1 MRPYQ
6 HHIRLYVDQE
16 LPSEAVA
23 VVYKTVEL
31 VVPEGILR
39 AHVRVNKSPTDVL
52 YHIKDGRHAYDMP
65 TTRDLTPDETQDL
78 FTALDIVMNID
89 FDIESTTPVV
99 GTLSDP
105 EKNAI
110 EVGLDAYKQ
119 EIGKGNDEAVAHNRS

>member
-6 HHIRLYVDQE
+6 HHIRLYVDEE
-16 LPSEAVA
+16 LPKEAVA
-23 VVYKTVEL
+23 VVYKTIEL
-31 VVPEGILR
+31 IVPEGILR
-39 AHVRVNKSPTDVL
+39 SQVRVNKEPTDVL

-65 TTRDLTPDETQDL
+65 TTRDLTPDETELL
-78 FTALDIVMNID
+78 FDALDTVMSID

-105 EKNAI
+105 EKDAI

-119 EIGKGNDEAVAHNRS
+119 EIKS

>member
-16 LPSEAVA
+16 LPNEAIQI
-23 VVYKTVEL
+23 VYKTVEL
-31 VVPEGILR
+31 VVPEGVLR
-39 AHVRVNKSPTDVL
+39 AHVWFNKEPTDVL

-65 TTRDLTPDETQDL
+65 TTRDLTPEETETL
-78 FTALDIVMNID
+78 FIALDTVMNID

-105 EKNAI
+105 EKDAI
-110 EVGLDAYKQ
+110 EVGLDAYKR
-119 EIGKGNDEAVAHNRS
+119 EIGKNNDESASHNRA

>member
-16 LPSEAVA
+16 LPNEAIQI
-23 VVYKTVEL
+23 VYKTVEL
-31 VVPEGILR
+31 VVPEGVLR
-39 AHVRVNKSPTDVL
+39 AHVRFNKEPTDVL

-65 TTRDLTPDETQDL
+65 TTRDLTPEETETL
-78 FTALDIVMNID
+78 FIALDTVMNID

-105 EKNAI
+105 EKDAI
-110 EVGLDAYKQ
+110 EVGLDAYKR
-119 EIGKGNDEAVAHNRS
+119 EIGKNNDESASHNRA

>member
-6 HHIRLYVDQE
+6 HHIRLYVDEE
-16 LPSEAVA
+16 LPKEAVA

-31 VVPEGILR
+31 IVPEGILR
-39 AHVRVNKSPTDVL
+39 SQVRVNKEPTDVL

-65 TTRDLTPDETQDL
+65 TTRDLTPDETELL
-78 FTALDIVMNID
+78 FDALDTVMSID

-105 EKNAI
+105 EKDAI

-119 EIGKGNDEAVAHNRS
+119 EIKS

>member
-6 HHIRLYVDQE
+6 HHIRLYVDKE
-16 LPSEAVA
+16 LPREAVA
-23 VVYKTVEL
+23 IVYKTVEL
-31 VVPEGILR
+31 IVPEGILR
-39 AHVRVNKSPTDVL
+39 SQVRVNKEPTDVL

-65 TTRDLTPDETQDL
+65 TTRDLTPEETELL
-78 FTALDIVMNID
+78 FDALDMVMNID

-105 EKNAI
+105 EKDAI

-119 EIGKGNDEAVAHNRS
+119 EIKS